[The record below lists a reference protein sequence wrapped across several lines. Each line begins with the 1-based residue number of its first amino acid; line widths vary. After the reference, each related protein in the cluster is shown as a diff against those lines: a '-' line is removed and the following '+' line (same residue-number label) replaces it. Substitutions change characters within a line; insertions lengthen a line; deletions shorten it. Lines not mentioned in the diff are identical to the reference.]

1 MSHDHSYKL
10 LFSHPEMVADLLR
23 GFVHEGWVEQ
33 LDFASLEKVSGSYV
47 ADDLRDRESDV
58 IWRARW
64 GRDWLYV
71 YLLLE
76 FQSTVDPFMAVRV
89 MVYLGLLY
97 QDLIRSQNLRA
108 NDRLPPVLPI
118 VLYNG
123 KAPRNAEENVGDLIA
138 PAPSGLER
146 YRPSLHYLLLD
157 EGRYTESELAPL
169 RNLAAAVFR
178 VENSTDPE
186 ALARVLDALLAWI
199 GAPEQASLRDAF
211 VVWLNRVVL
220 RGKLPGVEFPQLND
234 LQEIRT
240 MLAERATDWTQTW
253 KQQGRQEGLAEGI
266 QKGEAALLLRQLEVR
281 FGPLSEADRA
291 RLMEADADTLL
302 RWGERILTATTLA
315 EVVNR

>member
-1 MSHDHSYKL
+1 LSTK
-10 LFSHPEMVADLLR
+10 A
-23 GFVHEGWVEQ
+23 GWSSWTSP
-33 LDFASLEKVSGSYV
+33 ASKRSVSGSYV
-47 ADDLRDRESDV
+47 ADNLRDRESDV

-97 QDLIRSQNLRA
+97 QDLIRSQNMKS
-108 NDRLPPVLPI
+108 DGRLPPVLPI

-123 KAPRNAEENVGDLIA
+123 KAPWTAAEHVGDLIA
-138 PAPSGLER
+138 PGPAGLER
-146 YRPSLHYLLLD
+146 YRPDLIYLLLD
-157 EGRYTESELAPL
+157 EGRYPESELAPL

-266 QKGEAALLLRQLEVR
+266 QKGLVEGVQKGEAALLLRQLEVR

-291 RLMEADADTLL
+291 RLMEADADRGGAGNL
-302 RWGERILTATTLA
+302 
-315 EVVNR
+315 NRPISG

>member
-23 GFVHEGWVEQ
+23 GFVHEDWVEQ
-33 LDFASLEKVSGSYV
+33 LDFASLERVSGSYV

-108 NDRLPPVLPI
+108 HDRLPPVLPI

-123 KAPRNAEENVGDLIA
+123 KAPWTAAENVGDLIA
-138 PAPSGLER
+138 DVPGGLER
-146 YRPSLHYLLLD
+146 YRPDLLYLLLD
-157 EGRYTESELAPL
+157 EGRYSESELAPL

-253 KQQGRQEGLAEGI
+253 KQQGRQEGLAEGV
-266 QKGEAALLLRQLEVR
+266 QKGEAALLLRQLELR
-281 FGPLSEADRA
+281 FGPLTEADRA
-291 RLMEADADTLL
+291 RLVEANADTLL

-315 EVVNR
+315 EVFNR